1 MTFYHEGHR
10 AHQELHDG
18 TRLAD
23 RLEEV
28 RVHREFW
35 EDEIAQIETAPF
47 FFLATAT
54 GDAVDC
60 SFKGGEPGFVKVT
73 GPATLEWPD
82 YDGNSMYRSLGNISQ
97 NPKVGLLF
105 IPIDGQSPRLRING
119 RAVISHEPARL
130 SAYAGAKAIITVEC
144 DFIYKNCNRYLPELT
159 LSPPSPFNPKPGY
172 AVPQPERKSRDYARD
187 VLPLRDDGLN
197 GQDLKAP
204 R

>member
-159 LSPPSPFNPKPGY
+159 LSQPSPFNPKPGY
-172 AVPQPERKSRDYARD
+172 AVPQPEWKSRDYARD